1 MPIRHIFAVDP
12 GDVNN
17 GFCYFKHDSDT
28 KTADTKIMKV
38 MGPKELSD
46 MLKVIWGIGQAKE
59 PDFPGQPNPHG
70 MFFVIENFRS
80 DTLVRGAIFQWNEM
94 LTSQMIG
101 RVKMCAEWMNAPV
114 YMQEPSQV
122 LNPGRKIVFP
132 IFGKLPKHIPDEK
145 SAFIHG
151 VHWMLQKKLIQTID
165 QVTLFG
171 QEKL

>member
-1 MPIRHIFAVDP
+1 MSIRHVFAVDP

-17 GFCYFKHDSDT
+17 GFCYFKHDSVT

-59 PDFPGQPNPHG
+59 PDFPDQPNPNN

-101 RVKMCAEWMNAPV
+101 RVKMCAEWMEAPV

-132 IFGKLPKHIPDEK
+132 LFGKLPQHIPDEK

-151 VHWMLQKKLIQTID
+151 VHWMLSKKLIRTID